1 MDDKKQ
7 AAAVLAGIVLAV
19 SLTIAVRYEPYTFIR
34 RDASFY
40 ATIARGLV
48 MHASLDQR
56 KVQPQSWYSGQH
68 PGYANL
74 DMYWSDVSVG
84 RNGTWYPKHSFLI
97 SAAAAPFYALFGVP
111 GFLLF
116 NALCVIGMLWS
127 AYLLAVRFAPP
138 AAAALAVLFIAAC
151 PTLLDHTYLLSA
163 DVFNATLIA
172 LGALALFSARP
183 ATAGAL
189 LGLAVWARPLTAVI
203 AAPLAAAVFFS
214 KGPSQGPLNP
224 PRSSA
229 AGQSPSALTR
239 FRRTLDRRALLRFA
253 IAAAV
258 PLGAAAVANTIM
270 YGAPWVTSYD
280 RTLVVEGRAPAVASH
295 RALFSNTLAAGF
307 RLMFQDR
314 EHGLGANALPALVAV
329 AGLVPLALRNLKLAA
344 ALAIALA
351 GFVAGYIRYR
361 YFNARFFFAWQVLLI
376 VPLAVLI
383 GDAGRWALAGGEA
396 VRAAGPRVAAS
407 VRRLPRG
414 LVWGALAAL
423 LVAGLVVRFATGRSY
438 GLAQHVADAKVLRN
452 DFPCDYFN
460 MTHLAWE
467 CSRLDRSSNEYTGLA
482 IQPNQCRFDGG
493 HRRAILIAP
502 PPDGGSRQMTFSPN
516 RRGRLVF
523 DYGVE
528 QGSPVAELCLS
539 VAYGGRPPE
548 RLCARGPGQLQQH
561 VFAALQAGEPAQ
573 IDIAVTGH
581 APRSL
586 CFDGTVEP

>member
-1 MDDKKQ
+1 MDDHKRQ

-48 MHASLDQR
+48 THGSLDQR
-56 KVQPQSWYSGQH
+56 KVQPQSWYSGEH

-97 SAAAAPFYALFGVP
+97 SAASAPFYALFGVP
-111 GFLLF
+111 GFLVF
-116 NALCVIGMLWS
+116 NALCVIAMLWA

-138 AAAALAVLFIAAC
+138 AAAALAVLFIAGC

-163 DVFNATLIA
+163 DVFNATLVA

-203 AAPLAAAVFFS
+203 AAPLAAAVLLHRA
-214 KGPSQGPLNP
+214 P
-224 PRSSA
+224 
-229 AGQSPSALTR
+229 
-239 FRRTLDRRALLRFA
+239 DRRALLRFA

-258 PLGAAAVANTIM
+258 PLAAAAIANTIM

-280 RTLVVEGRAPAVASH
+280 RTLVVEGRVPGIASH
-295 RALFSNTLAAGF
+295 RALFSNPLAAGF

-314 EHGLGANALPALVAV
+314 DHGLAANALPALIAV
-329 AGLVPLALRNLKLAA
+329 VGLVPLALRNPKLAA

-351 GFVAGYIRYR
+351 GFVMGYIRYR

-383 GDAGRWALAGGEA
+383 GDAGRWALAGGQA
-396 VRAAGPRVAAS
+396 ARAAAPRVAAS

-423 LVAGLVVRFATGRSY
+423 VAGGLVVRFAGGRSY
-438 GLAQHVADAKVLRN
+438 GLAQHVAEAKVLRN
-452 DFPCDYFN
+452 GFPCDYFN

-467 CSRLDRSSNEYTGLA
+467 CSRLDRGANEYTGLA
-482 IQPNQCRFDGG
+482 IQPKQCRFDGVQ
-493 HRRAILIAP
+493 RRAILIAP
-502 PPDGGSRQMTFSPN
+502 PPDGGSRQIAFSPT

-523 DYGVE
+523 EYGVE
-528 QGSPVAELCLS
+528 QASPVAELCLS

-548 RLCARGPGQLQQH
+548 RLCASGPGQLHQR
-561 VFAALQAGEPAQ
+561 VFEPLRAGEPALVEVSVSGQ
-573 IDIAVTGH
+573 

>member
-1 MDDKKQ
+1 MDDKRQ

-19 SLTIAVRYEPYTFIR
+19 SLTVAVRYEPYTFIR

-48 MHASLDQR
+48 THASLDQR

-97 SAAAAPFYALFGVP
+97 SAASAPFYALFGVP
-111 GFLLF
+111 GFLVF
-116 NALCVIGMLWS
+116 NVLCVIGMLWS
-127 AYLLAVRFAPP
+127 AYLLAVRYAPP
-138 AAAALAVLFIAAC
+138 AAAALAVLFIASC
-151 PTLLDHTYLLSA
+151 PTLVDHTYLLSA

-172 LGALALFSARP
+172 FGALALFSARP

-189 LGLAVWARPLTAVI
+189 LGAAVWARPLTAVI
-203 AAPLAAAVFFS
+203 AAPLAAALLL
-214 KGPSQGPLNP
+214 KRAP
-224 PRSSA
+224 
-229 AGQSPSALTR
+229 
-239 FRRTLDRRALLRFA
+239 DRRALLRFA

-280 RTLVVEGRAPAVASH
+280 RTLVVEGRVPGVASH
-295 RALFSNTLAAGF
+295 RALFTNTLTAGF
-307 RLMFQDR
+307 RLMFLDR
-314 EHGLGANALPALVAV
+314 DHGLGMNALPALVAV
-329 AGLVPLALRNLKLAA
+329 AGLVPLARHNLKLAA

-351 GFVAGYIRYR
+351 GFVAGYIQYR

-383 GDAGRWALAGGEA
+383 GDVGRWTLAGGQA
-396 VRAAGPRVAAS
+396 LRAAAPRVAAN

-414 LVWGALAAL
+414 LVWGGVAAL
-423 LVAGLVVRFATGRSY
+423 LAAGLVLRFATGRSY
-438 GLAQHVADAKVLRN
+438 VLSRHVAEAKVLRN

-482 IQPNQCRFDGG
+482 IQSNQCRFDGA
-493 HRRAILIAP
+493 HRRAMLIGP
-502 PPDGGSRQMTFSPN
+502 PPDGGSRRMTFSPT

-528 QGSPVAELCLS
+528 QGSPVAELCVS
-539 VAYGGRPPE
+539 VGYGGRPPE
-548 RLCARGPGQLQQH
+548 RLCARGPGRWHQRVFDPLQP
-561 VFAALQAGEPAQ
+561 GEPAEVEVSVSGQ
-573 IDIAVTGH
+573 

-586 CFDGTVEP
+586 CFDATVEP

>member
-1 MDDKKQ
+1 MQPDDKKQ
-7 AAAVLAGIVLAV
+7 AAVVLTGIVLAV
-19 SLTIAVRYEPYTFIR
+19 SLTIALRYEPYTFIR

-48 MHASLDQR
+48 SHGSLDQR

-97 SAAAAPFYALFGVP
+97 SAASAPFYALFGVP

-116 NALCVIGMLWS
+116 NALCVVAMLWS
-127 AYLLAVRFAPP
+127 AYLIAVRFAPP
-138 AAAALAVLFIAAC
+138 AAAALAVLFIAAS

-203 AAPLAAAVFFS
+203 AAPLAAAV
-214 KGPSQGPLNP
+214 L
-224 PRSSA
+224 
-229 AGQSPSALTR
+229 L
-239 FRRTLDRRALLRFA
+239 RRAPDRRALLRFA
-253 IAAAV
+253 VAAAV

-280 RTLVVEGRAPAVASH
+280 RTLVVEGRVPGVASH

-314 EHGLGANALPALVAV
+314 DHGLGANALPALIAV
-329 AGLVPLALRNLKLAA
+329 AGLVPLALRDVKLAA

-351 GFVAGYIRYR
+351 GFVVGYIRYR

-383 GDAGRWALAGGEA
+383 GDVGRWALAGGQA
-396 VRAAGPRVAAS
+396 ARAAVPRVAAS
-407 VRRLPRG
+407 VRRLPRA
-414 LVWGALAAL
+414 LVWGVLATVV
-423 LVAGLVVRFATGRSY
+423 VAALVVRFATGRSY
-438 GLAQHVADAKVLRN
+438 GLSQHVADAKVLRN

-482 IQPNQCRFDGG
+482 IQPGQCRFDGA
-493 HRRAILIAP
+493 HRRAILIGP
-502 PPDGGSRQMTFSPN
+502 PADGGSRRMTFAPT

-528 QGSPVAELCLS
+528 QGSPVAELCVS

-548 RLCARGPGQLQQH
+548 RLCARGAGEWQQH
-561 VFAALQAGEPAQ
+561 VFAPLQASEPAR
-573 IDIAVTGH
+573 IDVAVTGH
-581 APRSL
+581 TPRAL